1 MLKNYFKIA
10 GRNLRRNLGYTSINI
25 GGLAVGIACVLLIL
39 AYVRDEAGYDDF
51 HVDAERI
58 YRVHVG
64 EDQEVTPTAIAPV
77 LKRSVP
83 EVEAVTRLYDV
94 GRFQPPVVRR
104 GTMQALESSFFYADS
119 TVFDVFSLPLV
130 VGSPSDA
137 LSRPRTLVISQTL
150 AAKYFG
156 DENPIGQTL
165 EIGQRRTP
173 FEITAVMADL
183 PSQSHVQFGL
193 MASFNTTGWADREIW
208 DSANF
213 FTYAKLVNAG
223 AASAVSAKMANLVEE
238 ARISGLVDDDYSLS
252 LFPLIGIHL
261 DFEGRS
267 IYLYLLSAIALMIL
281 LIACVNYINLA
292 TARGARRA
300 REVGVRKVAG
310 AERLQLINQFLSE
323 SALTT
328 LLALGLAVLIAE
340 LALPFFND
348 ITGKTLDLNYFADP
362 MLWVSMAG
370 ILLLVG
376 IAGGAYPAFMLSS
389 YEPGHIFKTTSQAGT
404 GGSGLRRSLVV
415 FQFSVSV
422 VLIVGTAV
430 IYQQLR
436 YIQDKDLGFNKEQLV
451 VLPMGLGNAIEES
464 YPSIRGALLQETQIE
479 SVAAI
484 NHIPGYQ
491 EGGYGFWAAGVFEDS
506 NTLPDIG
513 GVPSDPHVVET
524 LGLRLVAGQDFLPMT
539 ADSITSGTYQYLLN
553 EAAVAEAGWTPEE
566 AIGRRIALSGNRMG
580 AVRGV
585 IADYHFLS
593 LHEKI
598 QSLAYFYEP
607 SGCNYMLVRLAAGN
621 TSEAMERV
629 AEVWAAM
636 LPDRPFNYTFLDD
649 EIGALYRSEQQTSRV
664 FFLSAML
671 AIFIACLGLFGLA
684 AFTTAQ
690 RRKEVGIRKVM
701 GASVWQVM
709 VLLTKEFSW
718 LVVLGFGIAAPIA
731 FAITQQ
737 WLQNFA
743 YKAPLSIW
751 LFLTA
756 GLLVLCIAWFTV
768 GYQAFRAAR
777 VNPVNALRYE

>member
-1 MLKNYFKIA
+1 MLQNYFKIA
-10 GRNLRRNLGYTSINI
+10 ARNLRRNMGYASINI

-39 AYVRDEAGYDDF
+39 AYVRDEASYDDF
-51 HVDAERI
+51 HTDAERI

-77 LKRSVP
+77 MKRNIP
-83 EVEAVTRLYDV
+83 EVQAVTRMYDI
-94 GRFQPPVVRR
+94 GRFQAPVVRR
-104 GTMQALESSFFYADS
+104 GTIQGHEAGFFYADS
-119 TVFDVFSLPLV
+119 TVFDVFSFPLLT
-130 VGSPSDA
+130 GDPTSA
-137 LSRPRTLVISQTL
+137 LNRPGTVVISASL

-156 DENPIGQTL
+156 TENPVGQTL
-165 EIGQRRTP
+165 EIGQRRRP
-173 FEITAVMADL
+173 LEITAVMEDL
-183 PSQSHVQFGL
+183 PRQSHVQFDL
-193 MASFNTTGWADREIW
+193 LASFSSTGWAEREIW

-213 FTYAKLVNAG
+213 FTYIRLVSTGDVETVARKIDG
-223 AASAVSAKMANLVEE
+223 LVAE
-238 ARISGLVDDDYSLS
+238 ARGNGLVDTDYSLS
-252 LFPLIGIHL
+252 LFPLTGLHL

-267 IYLYLLSAIALMIL
+267 IYLYLLAAIALMIL

-310 AERLQLINQFLSE
+310 AARGQLVYQFLSE
-323 SALTT
+323 SILTT
-328 LLALGLAVLIAE
+328 LLAILLAVFLAE
-340 LALPFFND
+340 FMLPFFNSM
-348 ITGKTLDLNYFADP
+348 TGKVLDLQYTADP

-370 ILLLVG
+370 ILLIVG
-376 IAGGAYPAFMLSS
+376 IVGGAYPAFMLSS
-389 YEPGHIFKTTSQAGT
+389 FEPGYIFKTTSQSGT

-415 FQFSVSV
+415 FQFAVSV

-436 YIQDKDLGFNKEQLV
+436 YIQNKDLGFNKEQLV
-451 VLPMGLGNAIEES
+451 VLPMGLGNAIEDT
-464 YPSIRGALLQETQIE
+464 YPTLRDALMRETQVQE
-479 SVAAI
+479 VAAV

-506 NTLPDIG
+506 NTLPSIG

-524 LGLRLVAGQDFLPMT
+524 LGLQLVAGQDFLPSN
-539 ADSITSGTYQYLLN
+539 ADSINTGNYQYLLN
-553 EAAVAEAGWTPEE
+553 EAAVAAAGWTPEE
-566 AIGRRIALSGNRMG
+566 AVGKRVALSANRMG
-580 AVRGV
+580 TVRGV

-598 QSLAYFYEP
+598 QPLAYFYEP
-607 SGCNYMLVRLAAGN
+607 TGCNYMLVRLAAGN
-621 TSEAMERV
+621 TSESMQRV
-629 AEVWAAM
+629 AEIWATM

-649 EIGALYRSEQQTSRV
+649 EIGALYRNEQQTSRV
-664 FFLSAML
+664 FLLAAML
-671 AIFIACLGLFGLA
+671 AILIACLGLFGLA

-701 GASVWQVM
+701 GASVMQV
-709 VLLTKEFSW
+709 VLLLTKEFSW
-718 LVVLGFGIAAPIA
+718 LVVLGYGIAVPIA

-751 LFLTA
+751 LFFTA
-756 GLLVLCIAWFTV
+756 GLLVLAIAWFTV

-777 VNPVNALRYE
+777 INPVSALRYE